1 MATVRGTKWKSRG
14 DVTLNGKQGEGGLDT
29 VAKVQK
35 ETLRA
40 PQDSI
45 PMNALLWRRQ
55 FYNGLEN
62 WRTESAPTIGK
73 AGGATGVVRWLR
85 TPMERGKARHSL
97 QELS

>member
-29 VAKVQK
+29 EAKVQK

-45 PMNALLWRRQ
+45 PMNALL
-55 FYNGLEN
+55 
-62 WRTESAPTIGK
+62 
-73 AGGATGVVRWLR
+73 
-85 TPMERGKARHSL
+85 
-97 QELS
+97 